1 MGLDMYLTRS
11 KRVEGLSAKDYSQI
25 NKSIPFPPE
34 EGVDLGK
41 LNPEI
46 PKASELNES
55 VIKRGTTS
63 FNWSSIL
70 EQVGYWRKANH
81 IHQWFVEQCQG
92 GVDKCQLTEITK
104 QRLEMLL
111 SACRLVLDNHEQA
124 SALLPTQGG
133 FFFGSTDYDEYYFD
147 DIRDTVKIIEEVL
160 ETTDFSTQI
169 IFYQSSW

>member
-1 MGLDMYLTRS
+1 MGLDMFLTRS

-25 NKSIPFPPE
+25 DKSIPSRTE
-34 EGVDLGK
+34 EGMDLGK

-55 VIKRGTTS
+55 VIKRGTT
-63 FNWSSIL
+63 WSSVL

-104 QRLEMLL
+104 QRLETLL

>member
-11 KRVEGLSAKDYSQI
+11 KRVEGLSTKDYSQI
-25 NKSIPFPPE
+25 DESIPFPPE

-46 PKASELNES
+46 PQASELNES
-55 VIKRGTTS
+55 VIKMGTTS
-63 FNWSSIL
+63 FIWYSIL
-70 EQVGYWRKANH
+70 ERVGYWRKANH

-104 QRLEMLL
+104 QRLETLL

-124 SALLPTQGG
+124 SALLPTQCG
-133 FFFGSTDYDEYYFD
+133 FFFGSTDYDEYYFN
-147 DIRDTVKIIEEVL
+147 DIRETVKIIEEVL